1 MLNLTEH
8 FIENWVARVSQQHPK
23 PKMIQN
29 ILAESVR
36 VQNGRDLY
44 DEDGI
49 IYRMLAIYWHPVL
62 NIVIKI
68 DRAQNKA
75 VTVLSE
81 KNYNDKKMVRRT
93 KCN

>member
-8 FIENWVARVSQQHPK
+8 FIDNWKARVSRHQPT
-23 PKMIQN
+23 PRMVQN
-29 ILAESVR
+29 ILRQSVR

-49 IYRMLAIYWHPVL
+49 IYRMLAIYWHPEL
-62 NIVIKI
+62 NVIIKI

-81 KNYNDKKMVRRT
+81 QNFKINNAKT
-93 KCN
+93 